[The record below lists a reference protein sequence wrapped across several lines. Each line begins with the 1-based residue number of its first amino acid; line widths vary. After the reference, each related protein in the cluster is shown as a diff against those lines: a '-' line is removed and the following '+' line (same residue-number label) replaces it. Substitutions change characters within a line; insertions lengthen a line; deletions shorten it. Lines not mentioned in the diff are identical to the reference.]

1 MVQLFAFLV
10 SIEEYADPQK
20 QWPILTGA
28 DKDTSR
34 TAAYLSKLEVPQE
47 NVLVLTGQRATREAI
62 ITKFQEHLIDNPKIK
77 RGDPILFHFSGH
89 GSRKPAPKGWK
100 VIEDEEEEG
109 EMRRKVEI
117 IIPWDEGLEDD
128 AGRKIC
134 GIPDRTIGALISKVA
149 KLHGDNITVVL
160 DCCHSGHGTRGGGD
174 SAAKFFEEYAI
185 RSVDPSGL
193 TPLREDIDRDIL
205 AEDLSNPQS
214 FRRGGFSE
222 SHGGNHVLIAA
233 CGQKESAVGTSNGGL
248 FTTCW
253 LDALRRDINPRTY
266 AELTKHVEMKLDFVR
281 SKNSRVTQHVQ
292 CEGVVRDRLVFEET
306 MMSSELFPA
315 ERRKDLGENI
325 VRIEAGEAQ
334 GIQQGTL
341 FELHEMDNR
350 LQSQRTM
357 GSATA
362 TEVNAAHCIAEF
374 GEGIVF
380 DGSKCTAL
388 ILQHRYLLK
397 YSVDDTTQT
406 SPAAKKTLALLRKSL
421 SKTQPNVSSLAEEVP
436 HGEAVDLV
444 VEIDSSGEVVL
455 DRRDPF
461 LGTLKT
467 DPPRIQPDEMET
479 ANFPYILNAIA
490 RFNMHLA
497 LTNPKHPLTDNIE
510 FSFHRLE
517 QYGKVEE
524 WDDDDDPVLEPAET
538 IPFVDDEARF
548 VQRDDDRYAFI
559 LENKHPT
566 PLYPYLVYFD
576 PATYEIAT
584 WYTPFEAQKPTLLAD
599 RSLQIGAS
607 PEHQGS
613 FQFFLPEDAELDTSF
628 IKLIVLESMSKMDFM
643 NQRPVLG
650 MDEVGQSIVKKGA
663 QHRAGGQGAQTKGR
677 WDIII
682 KKLTVARQ

>member
-1 MVQLFAFLV
+1 MVHLFAYLV
-10 SIEEYADPQK
+10 SIEQYADPE
-20 QWPILTGA
+20 WPIVKGA
-28 DKDTSR
+28 DRDTSR
-34 TAAYLSKLEVPQE
+34 TVTYLNKLEVPQE
-47 NVLVLTGQRATREAI
+47 NVLVLTGQSATREAI
-62 ITKFQEHLIDNPKIK
+62 ITKFQEHLINNPKIK

-89 GSRKPAPKGWK
+89 GSRRAAPKGWK
-100 VIEDEEEEG
+100 VIEEEEEEEEELRRQV
-109 EMRRKVEI
+109 EM
-117 IIPWDEGLEDD
+117 IIPWDEGVEDRT
-128 AGRKIC
+128 GRKIC
-134 GIPDRTIGALISKVA
+134 GIPDRTIGALLSKVA

-160 DCCHSGHGTRGGGD
+160 DCCHSGHGTRGGND
-174 SAAKFFEEYAI
+174 SATKFFEEYSA
-185 RSVDPSGL
+185 RGVDPL
-193 TPLREDIDRDIL
+193 RTTPLREDIDQNIL
-205 AEDLSNPQS
+205 AEDLSSPKS
-214 FRRGGFSE
+214 FRRGGFSQ
-222 SHGGNHVLIAA
+222 SHGGNHVLMAA
-233 CGQKESAVGTSNGGL
+233 CGQKESAMGNKNGGL
-248 FTTCW
+248 LTTYW
-253 LDALRRDINPRTY
+253 LDALQRDIYPRTY
-266 AELTKHVEMKLDFVR
+266 AELMKYVDKQLEPLRLKHPQFI
-281 SKNSRVTQHVQ
+281 NQHPQ

-306 MMSSELFPA
+306 MMSSDFFPA

-325 VRIEAGEAQ
+325 VRIEAGEVQ

-362 TEVNAAHCIAEF
+362 IEVNAADCIAEF
-374 GEGIVF
+374 AEGIVF

-388 ILQHRYLLK
+388 VLQHRYHLK
-397 YSVDDTTQT
+397 YSVDDATQT

-444 VEIDSSGEVVL
+444 IKIDSSGEVIL
-455 DRRDPF
+455 DRRDSF
-461 LGTLKT
+461 LRTLKT

-497 LTNPKHPLTDNIE
+497 LTNPKHPLIDNIE

-517 QYGKVEE
+517 QSGKIEE
-524 WDDDDDPVLEPAET
+524 WDDDDPLLEPAEK

-559 LENKHPT
+559 LDNKHPT

-576 PATYEIAT
+576 PTTYEIAT
-584 WYTPFEAQKPTLLAD
+584 WYTPFEAQKATLPAAQ
-599 RSLQIGAS
+599 SLQIGAS

-613 FQFFLPEDAELDTSF
+613 FQFFLPEGAELDTSF
-628 IKLIVLESMSKMDFM
+628 IKLVVLDSISKMDFM

-650 MDEVGQSIVKKGA
+650 MDEDGESIVKKGA

-677 WDIII
+677 WDSIIR
-682 KKLTVARQ
+682 KLTVTRQ